1 MRMLRRDHV
10 GKVSSGSQPHHTFNQ
25 SCTVTD
31 PFIYHN
37 MRGAPGQLETYQ
49 LPNYG
54 FVLRTEVVF
63 LLERQH
69 NARMKATKTRS
80 IQQTIK

>member
-1 MRMLRRDHV
+1 
-10 GKVSSGSQPHHTFNQ
+10 
-25 SCTVTD
+25 
-31 PFIYHN
+31 

-49 LPNYG
+49 LPKYG
-54 FVLRTEVVF
+54 FALQTKEVF

-80 IQQTIK
+80 IRQTVQ